1 MLKGFISVLIALM
14 VFVPISIA
22 GTLIEDFDDGDNEG
36 WERSPQNKDSKAFW
50 GVDKKEKAMKFD
62 PKGVGWKEAIS
73 QMNFVGTDQVKNV
86 REWKDY
92 DVEVDIKLTEA
103 ANFPGGPR
111 GRVDLK
117 TGGHYVVWLYPTS
130 GELKLYK
137 NPGWDINA
145 GIKTIGA
152 GKFKPKVD
160 EYHKVK
166 LSMRGSDIKVYYDG
180 NLEIEAKDKS
190 HKQGTIAVG
199 SQDKVV
205 YFDNIKVE
213 GPDIPNTDM
222 SSVEPE
228 GKLTS
233 IWARI
238 KTDNR

>member
-145 GIKTIGA
+145 GLETVGA

-190 HKQGTIAVG
+190 HKQVRSRSAVRIRSFTSTI
-199 SQDKVV
+199 S
-205 YFDNIKVE
+205 
-213 GPDIPNTDM
+213 
-222 SSVEPE
+222 
-228 GKLTS
+228 
-233 IWARI
+233 R
-238 KTDNR
+238 

>member
-145 GIKTIGA
+145 GLETVGA

-199 SQDKVV
+199 SQDRVV

>member
-1 MLKGFISVLIALM
+1 MLKEFISVLIALM

-103 ANFPGGPR
+103 ANFPDGPR

-145 GIKTIGA
+145 GLETVGA

-199 SQDKVV
+199 SQDRVV

>member
-1 MLKGFISVLIALM
+1 M

-86 REWKDY
+86 WEWKDY

-145 GIKTIGA
+145 GLETVGA

-199 SQDKVV
+199 SQDRVV

>member
-36 WERSPQNKDSKAFW
+36 WERSPQNKDSKAFR

-145 GIKTIGA
+145 GLETVGA

-199 SQDKVV
+199 SQDRVV

>member
-1 MLKGFISVLIALM
+1 MLKEFISVLIALM

-86 REWKDY
+86 WEWKDY

-145 GIKTIGA
+145 GLETVGA

-199 SQDKVV
+199 SQDRVV

>member
-1 MLKGFISVLIALM
+1 MLKEFISVLIALM

-145 GIKTIGA
+145 GLETVGA

-199 SQDKVV
+199 SQDRVV

>member
-1 MLKGFISVLIALM
+1 MLRGFISTLIALM
-14 VFVPISIA
+14 VLVPISVA

-36 WERSPQNKDSKAFW
+36 WERSPQNKDSKVFW

-73 QMNFVGTDQVKNV
+73 QMNFDGTDQVKNI
-86 REWKDY
+86 RERKNY
-92 DVEVDIKLTEA
+92 DIEVDIKLTEV

-117 TGGHYVVWLYPTS
+117 TGGHYVVWLSPTS

-145 GIKTIGA
+145 GLETVGT
-152 GKFKPKVD
+152 GKFKPKID

-199 SQDKVV
+199 SQDRAV

-238 KTDNR
+238 KTDNP